1 MYFSESTKRGKGVG
15 WRPFQT
21 AAPLW
26 EFSGLDKLDFAQ
38 MPQSVYEFIV
48 CILRHFTAHLIY
60 LTAPEKSQGGRY
72 ISDRDTLIFFSDLEF
87 FGYALYAI
95 VYICNTIWYRITRL
109 GNSRVTEQTKTSKIR
124 RKIAENQFP
133 LLFGYFSITEQ

>member
-1 MYFSESTKRGKGVG
+1 MNN
-15 WRPFQT
+15 Q
-21 AAPLW
+21 
-26 EFSGLDKLDFAQ
+26 
-38 MPQSVYEFIV
+38 VYIQGF
-48 CILRHFTAHLIY
+48 FTTHLILFNY
-60 LTAPEKSQGGRY
+60 SRKNTQGGR
-72 ISDRDTLIFFSDLEF
+72 IILDRDTLIFFSDLEF

-133 LLFGYFSITEQ
+133 LLFGYFSIIEQ